1 MATPND
7 IQGLPD
13 GAVLKPIG
21 SAQTAVDPSQIQGLP
36 AGAVLKP
43 IAGIDDTTSSSP
55 APGTTG
61 VSGFLNKVGE
71 GGAEAARDIYSAVKP
86 LAERAATSMIPGMP
100 LVQAA
105 QDLPGVAK
113 TIWDNLP
120 PVQLADS
127 VKQILPLVDAYEKA
141 RAKGAPISD
150 AINAVN
156 DAAKQHTSN
165 IIQIAPVVEAF
176 KANPTRE
183 TARALTD
190 AAALA
195 ASMFVGGGPE
205 AAAAVPEEA
214 AAVAPAAAPAAESEG
229 LLTRLTNPFK
239 AKLKAQMATP
249 EAVGEAA
256 SQPIAQAGVKSAAPT
271 VGASLRSGIDV
282 EKPLAAA
289 KKLYQVVDDA
299 AKTDFKVLYDKLD
312 AAQDAA
318 RIAAPGSPEEAVA
331 QRNIKA
337 VEDSITEHKAIAEKS
352 GVPNVDKTLAQADA
366 KFAET
371 QANKDFNSKFFGNQ
385 GVISGNIAHGAPETI
400 NVDNAIKTL
409 ENFDKPNK
417 FGVSR
422 LQMTS
427 LGKDG
432 AFKLKQVL
440 YDAQKAG
447 QTAMDARTLRNT
459 ILKWGIPGVGS
470 ALGVG
475 YELTK

>member
-1 MATPND
+1 M
-7 IQGLPD
+7 
-13 GAVLKPIG
+13 
-21 SAQTAVDPSQIQGLP
+21 
-36 AGAVLKP
+36 
-43 IAGIDDTTSSSP
+43 
-55 APGTTG
+55 
-61 VSGFLNKVGE
+61 
-71 GGAEAARDIYSAVKP
+71 
-86 LAERAATSMIPGMP
+86 
-100 LVQAA
+100 
-105 QDLPGVAK
+105 
-113 TIWDNLP
+113 
-120 PVQLADS
+120 
-127 VKQILPLVDAYEKA
+127 
-141 RAKGAPISD
+141 
-150 AINAVN
+150 
-156 DAAKQHTSN
+156 
-165 IIQIAPVVEAF
+165 
-176 KANPTRE
+176 
-183 TARALTD
+183 
-190 AAALA
+190 
-195 ASMFVGGGPE
+195 
-205 AAAAVPEEA
+205 
-214 AAVAPAAAPAAESEG
+214 
-229 LLTRLTNPFK
+229 TRLTNPFK

-385 GVISGNIAHGAPETI
+385 SVVSGNVAHGVPEKI
-400 NVDNAIKTL
+400 DVDAAIKTL

-417 FGVSR
+417 YGISR
-422 LQMTS
+422 LQQTS

-432 AFKLKQVL
+432 AFKLKQYL

-447 QTAMDARTLRNT
+447 QTALDSRALRNK
-459 ILKWGIPGVGS
+459 LLGWGIPGVS
-470 ALGVG
+470 ATLGLG